1 MKESLTEQVSSLLI
15 TNGGNIMLKK
25 IASLLCLLALVL
37 SVPGFAAADTLDD
50 IMKRGTLRVG
60 MEPGYMPFEM
70 TNKKGEIVGFDVD
83 MAKRMAKAMGVEL
96 ELVSTAWDGI
106 IPALITKK
114 FDIIMSGMTLT
125 QERNMKI
132 GFASPYIVIGQ
143 SILVDKKFAG
153 EIKSYKDLN
162 NKKYNVASKLGTTG
176 EQATKRMIPKANYIS
191 FETEQE
197 GVMDLL
203 NGKID
208 AFVYDLPFNAIAFA
222 EKGQKKLFLLDEP
235 FTYEPLAWAVN
246 KGNADFINWLDNF
259 LVQAKN
265 DGTYDKIY
273 KKWFLSDEWLKDLQ

>member
-1 MKESLTEQVSSLLI
+1 MLPNSLHSISAVGSGEYPKSSPKPVTI
-15 TNGGNIMLKK
+15 TWTI
-25 IASLLCLLALVL
+25 
-37 SVPGFAAADTLDD
+37 
-50 IMKRGTLRVG
+50 
-60 MEPGYMPFEM
+60 
-70 TNKKGEIVGFDVD
+70 D
-83 MAKRMAKAMGVEL
+83 MAKRIAKAMGVKL

-114 FDIIMSGMTLT
+114 FDMIMSGMTLT

-132 GFASPYIVIGQ
+132 SFAKPYIVIGQ
-143 SILVDKKFAG
+143 SILIDKKLAG

-162 NKKYNVASKLGTTG
+162 NKKYKVASKLGTTG
-176 EQATKRMIPKANYIS
+176 EQATKRMIPNCNYIS

-222 EKGQKKLFLLDEP
+222 EKGQEKLVLLDTP

-259 LVQAKN
+259 LIQAKN

-273 KKWFLSDEWLKDLQ
+273 QKWFLSDAWLKDLQ

>member
-1 MKESLTEQVSSLLI
+1 MKHVKILI
-15 TNGGNIMLKK
+15 T
-25 IASLLCLLALVL
+25 CLLALCMIL
-37 SVPGFAAADTLDD
+37 PGVVMADTLDD
-50 IMKRGTLRVG
+50 IMERGKLRVG

-125 QERNMKI
+125 QERNLKI
-132 GFASPYIVIGQ
+132 GFADPYIVIGQ
-143 SILVDKKFAG
+143 SILIDKQLAG
-153 EIKSYKDLN
+153 TVNSYKDLN
-162 NKKYNVASKLGTTG
+162 DKKYKVASKLGTTG
-176 EQATKRMIPKANYIS
+176 EQAVKRMIPNASYIS

-203 NGKID
+203 NGKVD

-222 EKGQKKLFLLDEP
+222 EKGQGKVVLLDDP

-246 KGNADFINWLDNF
+246 RGNHDFINWLNNF
-259 LVQAKN
+259 LRQAKN
-265 DGTYDKIY
+265 DGTYEKIY
-273 KKWFLSDEWLKDLQ
+273 RKWFLSDEWLKDLQ

>member
-1 MKESLTEQVSSLLI
+1 MKHVKILI
-15 TNGGNIMLKK
+15 T
-25 IASLLCLLALVL
+25 CLLALCMVL
-37 SVPGFAAADTLDD
+37 PGVVMADTLDD
-50 IMKRGTLRVG
+50 IMERGKLRVG

-132 GFASPYIVIGQ
+132 SFASPYIVIGQ
-143 SILVDKKFAG
+143 SILIDKKLSG
-153 EIKSYKDLN
+153 KVKSYKDLN
-162 NKKYNVASKLGTTG
+162 DKKFKVASKLGTTG
-176 EQATKRMIPKANYIS
+176 EQAVKRMIPNASYIS

-203 NGKID
+203 NGKVD

-222 EKGQKKLFLLDEP
+222 QKGQGKIELLDTP
-235 FTYEPLAWAVN
+235 FTYEPLAMAVN
-246 KGNADFINWLDNF
+246 KGDADFLNWLNNF
-259 LVQAKN
+259 MNQIRN

-273 KKWFLSDEWLKDLQ
+273 AKWFKSDEWLKDLQ

>member
-1 MKESLTEQVSSLLI
+1 MKQAKLLI
-15 TNGGNIMLKK
+15 V
-25 IASLLCLLALVL
+25 CLLSLCMILPGIAL
-37 SVPGFAAADTLDD
+37 ADTLDD
-50 IMKRGTLRVG
+50 ILARGTLRVG

-70 TNKKGEIVGFDVD
+70 TNKKGEIIGFDVD
-83 MAKRMAKAMGVEL
+83 MAKRMAKAMGVKL

-132 GFASPYIVIGQ
+132 SFADPYIVIGQ
-143 SILVDKKFAG
+143 SVLIDKKLAG
-153 EIKSYKDLN
+153 DVKSYKDLN
-162 NKKYNVASKLGTTG
+162 NKKYKVASKLGTTG
-176 EQATKRMIPKANYIS
+176 EQATKRMIPNATYIS

-203 NGKID
+203 NGKVD

-222 EKGQKKLFLLDEP
+222 EKGQDKLVLLDDP
-235 FTYEPLAWAVN
+235 FTFEPLAWAVN
-246 KGNADFINWLDNF
+246 RGNADFINWLDNF
-259 LVQAKN
+259 LRQVKN

-273 KKWFLSDEWLKDLQ
+273 SKWFLSDEWLKDLQ